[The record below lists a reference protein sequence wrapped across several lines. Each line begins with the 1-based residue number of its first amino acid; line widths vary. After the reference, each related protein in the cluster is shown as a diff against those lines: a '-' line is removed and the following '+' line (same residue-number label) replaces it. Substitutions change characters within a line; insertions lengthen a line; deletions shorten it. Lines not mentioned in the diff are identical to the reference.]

1 MKVVVL
7 SSGSKGNVTYLET
20 KNKKFLL
27 DAGRNYK
34 KLTIYALI
42 INILMKI

>member
-7 SSGSKGNVTYLET
+7 SSGSKGNCYYVET
-20 KNKKFLL
+20 SKNKILL

-34 KLTIYALI
+34 YITK
-42 INILMKI
+42 